1 MKFCRNRFNVY
12 LLLFGLTVGL
22 VCGCHT
28 PKLETKK
35 EALSTFRVYMETR
48 HDASNRSQNI
58 TVGRDHPV
66 GFSVE
71 NEPILSEKNI
81 KEAKVVDEF
90 GGFAIQVQFDRQGTW
105 LFEQYTTGNKG
116 KHLAILSQFP
126 MPPDQKLS
134 DGRWLAA
141 PRISNNVTNGV
152 LLFTPDASR
161 AEADQIV
168 LGLTHVAKH
177 LQDDSPIQ

>member
-1 MKFCRNRFNVY
+1 MKRCRKRFNVY
-12 LLLFGLTVGL
+12 LVMFGLAVGI

-28 PKLETKK
+28 PELGTKK
-35 EALSTFRVYMETR
+35 EPLSTFRVYMETHR
-48 HDASNRSQNI
+48 DASNPSQSI
-58 TVGRDHPV
+58 TVGRTHPV
-66 GFSVE
+66 RFNVGKD
-71 NEPILSEKNI
+71 PILSEKNI

-90 GGFAIQVQFDRQGTW
+90 GGFAIQIQFDRQGTW
-105 LFEQYTTGNKG
+105 LFEQFTTGNHG

-126 MPPDQKLS
+126 TPPDEKLNE
-134 DGRWLAA
+134 GRWLAA

-152 LLFTPDASR
+152 LLFTPDATR

-168 LGLTHVAKH
+168 LGLTDVAKH